1 MNERDKTTAQADSQK
16 TESLTELKVVCEV
29 IAGSRQGA
37 RFEFSNHDTLLVG
50 RSRSAQLAL
59 TDDPHFS
66 RHHFLLEL
74 NPPRGYV
81 RDLGSRNGTLLN
93 GQSIKEAPLR
103 DGDII
108 SAGKTQIRFKVIGR
122 PEPLTVA
129 WPAAKALASAPPR
142 APTTAIPGYEIVQ
155 KLGQGGMGIVYLA
168 RQLSNGQTVALK
180 VIVPESAA
188 DEASMRRFLRE
199 ATVLSQLKHPRIVQ
213 FLELGMAAGQFF
225 FAMEYVEPADLQQ
238 HLAGRSPASRVK
250 TVCGIVC
257 QVLEALRFAHG
268 EGFIHRDIKPANI
281 LLTRVGRRLR
291 TKLADFGL
299 AKQMENAGF
308 SGLTRAGEAI
318 GTLAFMAPEQVTHSR
333 DVRATMDLYSAGATL
348 YQLLSGELPFDFPAG
363 RDPFVVILEDEP
375 VSLQVR
381 SPDVPA
387 ELAAIVHRALAK
399 DPSQRF
405 ATADAMWQSL
415 ARFAAG
421 QSK

>member
-1 MNERDKTTAQADSQK
+1 MNESDRTKPWADQER
-16 TESLTELKVVCEV
+16 TDLLAEPTVVCEV
-29 IAGSRQGA
+29 ISGSHQGT
-37 RFEFSNHDTLLVG
+37 RFEFNHHDTLLVG

-74 NPPRGYV
+74 NPPRGLV

-93 GQSIKEAPLR
+93 GQPIKEAPLH

-108 SAGKTQIRFKVIGR
+108 SAGKTQIRFSVIGR
-122 PEPLTVA
+122 PELETAA
-129 WPAAKALASAPPR
+129 WPAANNQRPSSPVAV
-142 APTTAIPGYEIVQ
+142 IPGYEIVH

-188 DEASMRRFLRE
+188 DEAAMRRFLRE
-199 ATVLSQLKHPRIVQ
+199 ATVLSQLRHPRIVQ
-213 FLELGMAAGQFF
+213 FLELGMSAGQFF
-225 FAMEYVEPADLQQ
+225 FAMEYVEPADLKQ
-238 HLAGRSPASRVK
+238 HLAGRGPASRVK

-257 QVLEALRFAHG
+257 QALEALRFAHG
-268 EGFIHRDIKPANI
+268 QGFIHRDIKPANI

-333 DVRATMDLYSAGATL
+333 DVRATMDIYSAGATL
-348 YQLLSGELPFDFPAG
+348 YQLLSGELPYDFPAG
-363 RDPFVVILEDEP
+363 RDPFLVILEDDP
-375 VSLQVR
+375 VPLQIR

-387 ELAAIVHRALAK
+387 ELAALVHRALAK
-399 DPSQRF
+399 DPAQRF
-405 ATADAMWQSL
+405 ATADAMWQGL

-421 QSK
+421 